1 MDWFSGILAL
11 LFSLGAL
18 GGTTLDVLLRDQLL
32 AQLQHADRLEVRVQS
47 TPNIR
52 LAQGEIDRIQV
63 AGRGLVLRPGV
74 RVALAE
80 VETDPIKLDLSNLG
94 HFNNPLKAAAR
105 IQLTEADL
113 NNALNTPEI
122 LRSLQGI
129 KAELPSFLGGA
140 GQIETFNISQ
150 PQIKLLPDEIEIT
163 GLLAIANKT
172 KPGEEVRITVR
183 TGLSML
189 QGTRLQFQNPRF
201 YLDEAQVP
209 PDLADI
215 FIGSLNEVIDLGSL
229 RKQGITA
236 RVLKLTIT
244 PQQLELV
251 GFAQFEKL
259 PGS

>member
-1 MDWFSGILAL
+1 
-11 LFSLGAL
+11 
-18 GGTTLDVLLRDQLL
+18 
-32 AQLQHADRLEVRVQS
+32 
-47 TPNIR
+47 
-52 LAQGEIDRIQV
+52 
-63 AGRGLVLRPGV
+63 V

-80 VETDPIKLDLSNLG
+80 VETDPIKLDLSNLS

-150 PQIKLLPDEIEIT
+150 PQIKLVSDEIEIT